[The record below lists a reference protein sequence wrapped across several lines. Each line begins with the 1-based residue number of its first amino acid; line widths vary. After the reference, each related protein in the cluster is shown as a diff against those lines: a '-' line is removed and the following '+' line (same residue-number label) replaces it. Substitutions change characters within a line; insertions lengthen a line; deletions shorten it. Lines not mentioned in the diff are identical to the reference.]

1 MNDVARTAR
10 ESSILSSRSK
20 PSLKTMLSKSRAK
33 QPATKGF
40 GRVYRSPKKR
50 RNAYKSSTYV
60 ACLGLEDKVRQLK
73 DKLAE
78 LQGHTIGEVLDAEEE
93 EGLGQCNRH
102 SDDDSPFGLWN
113 DDSSQA
119 QDTCMEEPPDARTSV
134 PSLPSTPISAKV
146 RRIGPD
152 AAANLL
158 YDQWKALIP
167 RLVDPLLLFLSSTKG
182 TKYTP
187 LSGLR
192 SSCLH
197 PDLCASKSKTVL
209 CLFFDR
215 TYPTFATPIIAD
227 TILCIAD
234 FDTFDVISCEC
245 QALPETLVSYGLFP
259 TSPSQP
265 RMAVSILVLQ
275 LYSALFERSCD
286 AINAFSQALNSFY
299 GRRSFIHY
307 NSKVRLVSL
316 WIVTR

>member
-1 MNDVARTAR
+1 
-10 ESSILSSRSK
+10 
-20 PSLKTMLSKSRAK
+20 MLSKARAK

-50 RNAYKSSTYV
+50 RDSRKSSTYV
-60 ACLGLEDKVRQLK
+60 TSLGLEDKVRRLK
-73 DKLAE
+73 EKLAE
-78 LQGHTIGEVLDAEEE
+78 LQGRTGEGEVVDME
-93 EGLGQCNRH
+93 EGNG
-102 SDDDSPFGLWN
+102 DDGSFVGFLN

-119 QDTCMEEPPDARTSV
+119 QDDSMDEPDTRTS
-134 PSLPSTPISAKV
+134 LPPLPRTPIPSKT

-158 YDQWKALIP
+158 YDQWKALLP
-167 RLVDPLLLFLSSTKG
+167 RLVDPLLLFLSTTKG
-182 TKYTP
+182 TKYSP

-197 PDLCASKSKTVL
+197 PDLCATRSRTVL

-215 TYPTFATPIIAD
+215 TYLTFTMPVIAD
-227 TILCIAD
+227 TFLSED
-234 FDTFDVISCEC
+234 FDTFDAISCEC
-245 QALPETLVSYGLFP
+245 QDLPETLVSYGLFP

-286 AINAFSQALNSFY
+286 AINAFAQALNTFY
-299 GRRSFIHY
+299 GRRGFIHC
-307 NSKVRLVSL
+307 NSKVRLLSL
-316 WIVTR
+316 WIDSR